1 MSYYWFTGLIPVS
14 NRNQHSDSEYS
25 SNSPRSS
32 LSFTKP
38 SPRGKPAPRNNS
50 EYSNDSPRWPIS
62 FTKPSPRG
70 CSDSE
75 YSSDSLRSRIC
86 FTKPSPRGKHTPRS
100 DSEYSSDSPRLS
112 LSFTKTPPRG
122 KRTLRSDSPRLSL
135 SFTKTPPRG
144 KHALRSD
151 SPRLS
156 LSFTKTPPR
165 GKRALLCGV
174 TYKKEKFRLK
184 GTLHDVHSMRDLL
197 LRKFNFSDDS
207 ILILAEK
214 EAYKPPTR
222 TNILEAFRW
231 LMADLKSGD
240 SLVFYFSGYGLR
252 QPDFSDDEQDGF
264 DETICPLDFSTEGMI
279 SDNAINDILVKPL
292 IPGVTLHAFVD
303 ASHSGTVLDLPW
315 VYKENKWDDNR
326 PPSGADKGT
335 SGGRAISFS
344 ACKDDQL
351 AAYTSVL
358 FFPSFNQVFVRLI
371 YISSL
376 PNYHSMNIM
385 QAFSDKNIMT
395 GAMTF
400 LFIRAI
406 WENPNITY
414 QGLLDYM
421 HKPLGKVNKVRSPL
435 LKLLQRKI
443 DQVFHNLNFLGRY
456 TIMHPENINFR
467 HMSKKWKN
475 LCYIPRAN
483 IQNVFSAAV

>member
-14 NRNQHSDSEYS
+14 NRNQRSDSEYS
-25 SNSPRSS
+25 SNSPRLSP
-32 LSFTKP
+32 SFTKP
-38 SPRGKPAPRNNS
+38 SPRGKPTTRNDS
-50 EYSNDSPRWPIS
+50 EYSNDSPRWRIS

-75 YSSDSLRSRIC
+75 YSSDSLRSRIS
-86 FTKPSPRGKHTPRS
+86 FTKPSPRGKHAPRS
-100 DSEYSSDSPRLS
+100 DSEYSSN
-112 LSFTKTPPRG
+112 
-122 KRTLRSDSPRLSL
+122 
-135 SFTKTPPRG
+135 
-144 KHALRSD
+144 

-165 GKRALLCGV
+165 GKRALRRDNSPRLSLSFTKTPPREKRTLRSDSPRLSLSFTNTPPRGKRALLCGV
-174 TYKKEKFRLK
+174 TFKKEKFRLK

-252 QPDFSDDEQDGF
+252 QPDFSDDELDGF

-315 VYKENKWDDNR
+315 VYKENQWDDNR
-326 PPSGADKGT
+326 LPSGTYKGT

-344 ACKDDQL
+344 ACKDNQL
-351 AAYTSVL
+351 AAYTS
-358 FFPSFNQVFVRLI
+358 
-371 YISSL
+371 
-376 PNYHSMNIM
+376 
-385 QAFSDKNIMT
+385 AFSAKKIMT
-395 GAMTF
+395 GAMTC

-406 WENPNITY
+406 WENPDITY

-421 HKPLGKVNKVRSPL
+421 HKPLEKVNKVRSPL
-435 LKLLQRKI
+435 LKLLHRTI
-443 DQVFHNLNFLGRY
+443 DQEPVLSSSERFNPNTKFKL
-456 TIMHPENINFR
+456 
-467 HMSKKWKN
+467 
-475 LCYIPRAN
+475 
-483 IQNVFSAAV
+483 